1 MFSMAL
7 KCRLT
12 TIVRRIETTSA
23 IIEPKTRT
31 PRPTGP
37 VSKSPFRASYRLD
50 KVVPKD
56 TIITIQGS
64 IKGPVAT
71 KCFSLMDVAPMM

>member
-1 MFSMAL
+1 MAL

-37 VSKSPFRASYRLD
+37 VSKSPFSASYRLD

-56 TIITIQGS
+56 TIITIQGN
-64 IKGPVAT
+64 INGPVAA
-71 KCFSLMDVAPMM
+71 KCFNFIDVAPIM

>member
-1 MFSMAL
+1 MAL

-12 TIVRRIETTSA
+12 TIVRRIEATSA
-23 IIEPKTRT
+23 IIEPITRT
-31 PRPTGP
+31 PKPTGP
-37 VSKSPFRASYRLD
+37 VSKSPFKASYRLD

-64 IKGPVAT
+64 INGPVAA
-71 KCFSLMDVAPMM
+71 KCFSFMDVAPMM

>member
-1 MFSMAL
+1 M
-7 KCRLT
+7 T
-12 TIVRRIETTSA
+12 TIVRRIEATRA

-31 PRPTGP
+31 PSPTGP
-37 VSKSPFRASYRLD
+37 VSKSPFSASYRLD

-64 IKGPVAT
+64 INGPVTA
-71 KCFSLMDVAPMM
+71 KCFSFMDVTPMM